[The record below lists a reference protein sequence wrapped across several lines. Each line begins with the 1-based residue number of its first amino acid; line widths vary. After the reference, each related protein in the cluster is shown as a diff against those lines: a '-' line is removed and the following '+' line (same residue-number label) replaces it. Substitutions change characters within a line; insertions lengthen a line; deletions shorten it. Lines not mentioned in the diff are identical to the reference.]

1 MNIHIIVEDN
11 DEELFTADAL
21 SFESAVEEIGKLER
35 AYGIAEARAES
46 ALEMQIEDEAQE
58 KEEERLAWD
67 TQSLEDLANEQ
78 KVEANDLPPQ

>member
-1 MNIHIIVEDN
+1 LNIHIIVEDN